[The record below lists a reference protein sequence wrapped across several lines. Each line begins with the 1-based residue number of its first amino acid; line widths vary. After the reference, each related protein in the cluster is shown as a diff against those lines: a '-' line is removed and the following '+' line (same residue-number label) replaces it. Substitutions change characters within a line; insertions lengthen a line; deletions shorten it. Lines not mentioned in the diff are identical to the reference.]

1 MVPQRLSTCDHLLRM
16 RRRVVLLFGLLV
28 AACADDDEC
37 AGSDINNCPTESCS
51 FIQGP
56 PGGPLA
62 DGGCLLRCADGEG
75 EEVAE
80 CPKGTSC
87 SPIPGDTPDDLTRV
101 CLE

>member
-1 MVPQRLSTCDHLLRM
+1 M
-16 RRRVVLLFGLLV
+16 RRRLVLLLSFLL

-37 AGSDINNCPTESCS
+37 TRGDANNCPAESCS

-62 DGGCLLRCADGEG
+62 DGECLLRCSDGEG

-80 CPKGTSC
+80 CPDGTTRSL
-87 SPIPGDTPDDLTRV
+87 IPGNTSDDLTRV